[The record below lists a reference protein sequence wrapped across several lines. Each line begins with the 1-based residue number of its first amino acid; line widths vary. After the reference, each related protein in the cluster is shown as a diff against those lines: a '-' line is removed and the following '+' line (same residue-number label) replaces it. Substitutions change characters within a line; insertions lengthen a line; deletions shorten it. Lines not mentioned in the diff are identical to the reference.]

1 MGGTDLSFERSCE
14 RQHLSD
20 MHAICTMVAP
30 TFLFFPS
37 ISIIPR
43 VLSFMACCV
52 VIYLII
58 LLSLTEKGEVDIT
71 KVQQYSTHHSLPVID

>member
-1 MGGTDLSFERSCE
+1 
-14 RQHLSD
+14 
-20 MHAICTMVAP
+20 
-30 TFLFFPS
+30 
-37 ISIIPR
+37 